1 MIANF
6 LRNIV
11 LFIFDMIDLYYHQV
25 RIAFF
30 LNKKKIKLDIFFD
43 VGSHLG
49 TYTDFIM
56 KINPLCKFFL
66 FEPQTKIFEKIKK
79 KYEKNKNV
87 KVFNLGISDDEKRK
101 KFFINL
107 HDLTSTFSN
116 FNEESKYLNFKAKLY
131 GKSVNN
137 MNYAIENI
145 QTTTLSKFIL
155 YNSINSIDLIKIDT
169 EGYELKVLKGLEQK
183 INIVKNILIEFHHRD
198 IFLDYKPEEIH
209 NFLVNNNFK
218 LEKTFNFPFC
228 WQDRLY
234 SNKSP

>member
-1 MIANF
+1 
-6 LRNIV
+6 
-11 LFIFDMIDLYYHQV
+11 
-25 RIAFF
+25 
-30 LNKKKIKLDIFFD
+30 
-43 VGSHLG
+43 
-49 TYTDFIM
+49 
-56 KINPLCKFFL
+56 
-66 FEPQTKIFEKIKK
+66 
-79 KYEKNKNV
+79 
-87 KVFNLGISDDEKRK
+87 
-101 KFFINL
+101 
-107 HDLTSTFSN
+107 
-116 FNEESKYLNFKAKLY
+116 
-131 GKSVNN
+131 

-169 EGYELKVLKGLEQK
+169 EGHELKVLKGLEQK

-209 NFLVNNNFK
+209 NFLVSNNFK